1 MLFTYSSSSSSSVT
15 GSSRTTTQP
24 CSGTLRHIDALL
36 DDALRL
42 SLRGLHEIDAFR
54 DRLPV
59 YLKSAGT
66 PPSAAPLE
74 QIAATARARLCQ
86 SLQGRTIHLVGPH
99 ETLYQLHTY
108 LLKALHPPTVRVSC
122 PGPLSCSFHAPC
134 HPLSSPLG
142 ILRLGHS
149 PRPTWRRQTPACYA
163 SYILALC
170 THRRCATTR
179 ASACRLWIRVPM
191 CASSI
196 HAG

>member
-15 GSSRTTTQP
+15 GSSRTMTQP

-42 SLRGLHEIDAFR
+42 SLPGLHEIDAFR

-86 SLQGRTIHLVGPH
+86 SLQGRIIHLVGLH

-108 LLKALHPPTVRVSC
+108 LLKTLHPPPCVSRVPVLSLVRSTLPVTHS
-122 PGPLSCSFHAPC
+122 L
-134 HPLSSPLG
+134 
-142 ILRLGHS
+142 S
-149 PRPTWRRQTPACYA
+149 PRGFCAWATHPGRRGVDKHPPVT
-163 SYILALC
+163 LR
-170 THRRCATTR
+170 TF
-179 ASACRLWIRVPM
+179 
-191 CASSI
+191 
-196 HAG
+196 